1 MTGSNWH
8 NDYMSRVK
16 NMSGYQLHYVIND
29 CKEALAA
36 NPDTPKSNQYLDEIL
51 YCQAEIKRR
60 VNGGS

>member
-1 MTGSNWH
+1 
-8 NDYMSRVK
+8 MSKVK

-60 VNGGS
+60 VNGGR